1 MVKNMKTDLQDL
13 TNYLLNNSQNINI
26 KNRINSYQF
35 KMSQNIFA
43 ARLKQGIPREMTAKK
58 LKFLM
63 KII

>member
-1 MVKNMKTDLQDL
+1 MKADFQDL
-13 TNYLLNNSQNINI
+13 TNSLLNNSQNINI
-26 KNRINSYQF
+26 QNRLNSYQF

-43 ARLKQGIPREMTAKK
+43 TRLKQAISREMAAKK